1 MNINDIIS
9 TVPHTSKPQ
18 NKFLSQ
24 FLPILCFFSGKAN
37 IKNLC
42 RYGKISTRTA
52 YRQIQKNFNF
62 GRLNYKILEDQ
73 GILEH
78 KIIAAMD
85 CSFLKKS
92 GEHTENMGYFYDA
105 NQGKTV
111 KGLEISGL
119 ALIDLDQNTAYTLD
133 TRLSP
138 GIQMKRELI
147 AEIKTAH
154 LERTRSSK
162 ELGDDQEIEV
172 TSI

>member
-1 MNINDIIS
+1 MNISDMIS
-9 TVPHTSKPQ
+9 TIPHTSKPQ

-24 FLPILCFFSGKAN
+24 FLPISCFFSGKAN

-42 RYGKISTRTA
+42 RYGKISTTTA

-62 GRLNYKILEDQ
+62 GDLNYKILKTQ
-73 GILEH
+73 GILDH

-119 ALIDLDQNTAYTLD
+119 ALIDLDQ
-133 TRLSP
+133 
-138 GIQMKRELI
+138 KRTYRRD
-147 AEIKTAH
+147 KND
-154 LERTRSSK
+154 SS
-162 ELGDDQEIEV
+162 
-172 TSI
+172 